1 MDAQFKY
8 EIFCMPN
15 YGIRQ
20 IFQYF
25 YYWNYYYY
33 LSNDKNTF
41 WSYSYPWKTS
51 IIWNSYSVSVYLYV
65 DACIIIMYPSIR
77 NLILK

>member
-1 MDAQFKY
+1 MAAQFKY

-15 YGIRQ
+15 YGIKQ
-20 IFQYF
+20 IFQQ
-25 YYWNYYYY
+25 YYY

-65 DACIIIMYPSIR
+65 DTCIIMYPSIR